1 MVTGGGLALAGLALV
16 GGATGLWFQRTRQ
29 VRLPANRSGFVAAWL
44 GGTVLGAAGL
54 ASGTGWLGGLAGGVA
69 VVGGL
74 LLTGLVAVSRQRV
87 GAGAVR
93 VGDDLPD
100 FEAPDEHGEPFRLS
114 SLADHPVLLKFFRG
128 HW

>member
-1 MVTGGGLALAGLALV
+1 VTGGGLALAGLALV
-16 GGATGLWFQRTRQ
+16 GGATGLWLRRTRQ
-29 VRLPANRSGFVAAWL
+29 VRLPADRSGFVAAWL
-44 GGTVLGAAGL
+44 GGAVLGAAGL
-54 ASGTGWLGGLAGGVA
+54 AAGTGWLGGLAGGVA

-87 GAGAVR
+87 GTGAVR

-114 SLADHPVLLKFFRG
+114 SLAGRPVLLKFFRG